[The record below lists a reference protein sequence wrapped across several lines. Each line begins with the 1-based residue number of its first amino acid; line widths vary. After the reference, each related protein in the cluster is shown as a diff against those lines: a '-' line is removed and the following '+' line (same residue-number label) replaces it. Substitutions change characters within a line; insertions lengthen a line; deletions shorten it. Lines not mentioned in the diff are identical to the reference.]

1 NRSNADPAPNKLL
14 SHRFSTNRKGIYR
27 TALGHNFLSLFYAAN
42 YVKMTIYQLRRL
54 HVNQNPQSL
63 LPDETILLYQTTK
76 IGRNPDLVDVVLIS
90 QVHSNMISREHTTIF
105 VKVRRDRYV
114 CFIKDHSLNGTYVND
129 FRVSGEAELQ
139 QGDVIKFGHV
149 NGAAIKP
156 GCYGPQ
162 TSAEFTFLFEEA
174 PLHRLNDRRRP
185 ITIMGNV
192 RQDLSSLPS
201 QMFVG
206 DGKNINTAAS
216 RLPLATN
223 PSMDLTTSWQNPA
236 ASAAAS
242 PFYNLQRFPSYYQA
256 AFPQLSSAY
265 LHSFWPQNPWSSQSP
280 TAAAQQFQQ
289 HQLEQQK
296 HAVEA
301 VAATAAMS
309 LQQYG
314 QLTNPAWMS
323 GNAQI
328 ATDTSSFIGT
338 TGDRLR
344 AMQASEQASSPR
356 VSSNVAFQMAATA
369 AAAGACSQ
377 RSATSSSA
385 VVTNQPSGIVGQN
398 IISQSNQLLQSL
410 AQHTSALRSTKVP
423 ASATIS
429 GNITVTRNSGA
440 STTAIAAAT
449 RQHHYSTSSRVVDLQ
464 KISKLTD
471 CSPAQIVA
479 TPSAIDNVK
488 RMECD
493 SSVPSP
499 PKSQQQ
505 QQQTTPAIFGVGL
518 TGIAGV
524 HRTVT
529 TTVSSQPSL
538 SLATSIHAPAQVQ
551 VPATTPAPILSTTVA
566 IPVNERRFN
575 NDRISTAVSI
585 CNSFAVS
592 NATPTSVAGINL
604 GATTSTLTASIAL
617 PQTSTATSVIAQE
630 RPMEDL
636 QRENG
641 ERNSRFSGLEELTE
655 DLLEDC
661 GPPKRA
667 PTPASSSSE
676 LPTASTLQQESHT
689 VEESKPSESLHSS
702 LHQSPKRRG
711 HGHSDSSCSPAQTPI
726 ITEQKVEPKRRRKNN
741 EVAMLLN
748 DLTEVAWHHLA
759 RKSTNKITMPTQT
772 RKVYAHDEDDD
783 VDNRSCQSDQ
793 SGSEEFSKKEQEQ
806 KNITKAKNGSS
817 SVKNIDSSK
826 TRDSDNRGS
835 VRKRGRPKKDFPT
848 SDNVITANVVKKKI
862 VKRKKKK
869 RSSSSDNMSSDSE
882 SSDDE
887 ERRKQGIKKPQILS
901 KDQPGT
907 SAAEKIERALDMMR
921 KKQQTLP
928 DSDSESNSSSFSS
941 SSSHSPIRRTWGA
954 TSQRKTLGISDVNK
968 KKMNK
973 TGRQSRSISK
983 VSRKQSHKGIASSS
997 TCTQKRKG
1005 RKKKKRSSSS
1015 ESVDKKCLF
1024 VAELSLETSSLEWE
1038 KMKPVVT
1045 PLPAAHAPLVFDE
1058 WNYHDPEK
1066 QCDASSG
1073 CKKPQSESVV
1083 WVQCDYCCRWYHME
1097 CVTEHGVTV
1106 SNSDDFNCGCR
1117 EANRTS

>member
-1 NRSNADPAPNKLL
+1 
-14 SHRFSTNRKGIYR
+14 
-27 TALGHNFLSLFYAAN
+27 
-42 YVKMTIYQLRRL
+42 
-54 HVNQNPQSL
+54 
-63 LPDETILLYQTTK
+63 
-76 IGRNPDLVDVVLIS
+76 
-90 QVHSNMISREHTTIF
+90 MISREHTTIF

-185 ITIMGNV
+185 ITIMGYV

-206 DGKNINTAAS
+206 DGKNLNTAAS
-216 RLPLATN
+216 RLPLAAN

-236 ASAAAS
+236 ANAAAS

-265 LHSFWPQNPWSSQSP
+265 LHSLWPQNPWSSQSP

-301 VAATAAMS
+301 VAASAA
-309 LQQYG
+309 QYG

-323 GNAQI
+323 ANAQI
-328 ATDTSSFIGT
+328 AADTSSFIGAA
-338 TGDRLR
+338 GDRLR
-344 AMQASEQASSPR
+344 AMQVSEQASSPR

-369 AAAGACSQ
+369 AVAGACSQ
-377 RSATSSSA
+377 HSATATSA

-410 AQHTSALRSTKVP
+410 AQHTSTLRSTRVP
-423 ASATIS
+423 SSTTIS

-449 RQHHYSTSSRVVDLQ
+449 RQHHYSASSRVVDLQ
-464 KISKLTD
+464 KISRLTD
-471 CSPAQIVA
+471 CSPAQIIA

-505 QQQTTPAIFGVGL
+505 QQQTAATIFGIGS
-518 TGIAGV
+518 TSIAGI
-524 HRTVT
+524 HRTAI

-538 SLATSIHAPAQVQ
+538 SLVTAVHAPAQV
-551 VPATTPAPILSTTVA
+551 PASTPAPILSTTVA
-566 IPVNERRFN
+566 VPVNERRFS

-585 CNSFAVS
+585 CNSFTVSSAV
-592 NATPTSVAGINL
+592 PTSVAGMNL
-604 GATTSTLTASIAL
+604 GAITSTSTASTAL
-617 PQTSTATSVIAQE
+617 PQTSTATSVITRE

-641 ERNSRFSGLEELTE
+641 ERNSRLSGLEELTE

-667 PTPASSSSE
+667 PTPASSSCE

-689 VEESKPSESLHSS
+689 VEEAKPSESLHSS

-711 HGHSDSSCSPAQTPI
+711 HGHSDSSCSPTQTPVVA
-726 ITEQKVEPKRRRKNN
+726 EQKVEPKRRRKNN

-772 RKVYAHDEDDD
+772 RKVYTHDEDDD
-783 VDNRSCQSDQ
+783 DADNKSCKSDA
-793 SGSEEFSKKEQEQ
+793 SGSEEFSKKEEEQ
-806 KNITKAKNGSS
+806 KNITKNKNGSS
-817 SVKNIDSSK
+817 STKNRDSSK
-826 TRDSDNRGS
+826 TRDSNNRGN
-835 VRKRGRPKKDFPT
+835 VRKRGRPKKDCLT
-848 SDNVITANVVKKKI
+848 SENIITANVVKKKI
-862 VKRKKKK
+862 MKKKKKK

-887 ERRKQGIKKPQILS
+887 ERRKQEARKPQFLS
-901 KDQPGT
+901 KDQPGI

-928 DSDSESNSSSFSS
+928 DSDNESNSSSFAS

-954 TSQRKTLGISDVNK
+954 TSQRKTVGSSDVTK

-973 TGRQSRSISK
+973 TCRQSRSISK

-997 TCTQKRKG
+997 TCIRKKG

-1015 ESVDKKCLF
+1015 ES
-1024 VAELSLETSSLEWE
+1024 ELSLETSSLEWE

-1045 PLPAAHAPLVFDE
+1045 PLQAAHASLVFDE

-1083 WVQCDYCCRWYHME
+1083 WVRVD
-1097 CVTEHGVTV
+1097 
-1106 SNSDDFNCGCR
+1106 
-1117 EANRTS
+1117 